1 MTIASMYLSRILEF
15 MIKTWKNIVF
25 IFASIAISTNIF
37 GKIELIDRVVA
48 VVDSGVIMESQL
60 NARVEEILIRLKSDK
75 AELPPLNLLEEQV
88 LDRLIIEEIQLQIA
102 ERAGIKISDSELN
115 QTLSRVSAQ
124 NNLSL
129 DDFRIKLEEEGT
141 SYKSFR
147 DTIRKELIIQRV
159 QRGKVGAKIDISE
172 QELENFINSEEGK
185 TQLAE
190 QYNVQHILLS
200 VKSGL
205 TEEEVGEIQNNANSL
220 IERLNNG
227 ESFEKL
233 AASYSSGQNALEG
246 GFLGW
251 RTSAELP
258 SLFAQVVSELKVGE
272 VAQPVRS
279 GAGFHILKLTDKR
292 GNTVKFL
299 DQTLARHILV
309 QPSEIRTEK
318 QTEELINDIY
328 TRLEDGEDFK
338 QLARQF
344 SEDPGSKMDGGEL
357 GWSNPGDYDPAFETT
372 LNATKIGQVSQP
384 VKSSFG
390 WHIIEVMDRRNEDVS
405 QEEQKNRA
413 YQIIFKRKFEQE
425 LQSTLI
431 ELRAEAYVDI
441 KLTS

>member
-1 MTIASMYLSRILEF
+1 MNQLNIL
-15 MIKTWKNIVF
+15 KTSFWTKKNFFVLLVSLL
-25 IFASIAISTNIF
+25 ASINIYS
-37 GKIELIDRVVA
+37 KIELIDRVVA

-60 NARVEEILIRLKSDK
+60 NSRVEEILIRLKSDTT
-75 AELPPLNLLEEQV
+75 ELPPINLLEEQV
-88 LDRLIIEEIQLQIA
+88 LDRLIIEEIQLQLA
-102 ERAGIKISDSELN
+102 DRAGIKISDSELN
-115 QTLSRVSAQ
+115 QTLSRVSSQ

-129 DDFRIKLEEEGT
+129 DDFRLKLEAEGT

-147 DTIRKELIIQRV
+147 DTIKKELIIQRV
-159 QRGKVGAKIDISE
+159 QRGRVGGKVDISE
-172 QELENFINSEEGK
+172 QEIENFINSEEGK
-185 TQLAE
+185 SQLAE

-200 VKSGL
+200 VKSGS
-205 TEEEVGEIQNNANSL
+205 TEQQIEKIRNEANNL
-220 IERLNNG
+220 ITRLEG
-227 ESFEKL
+227 DESFEKL
-233 AASYSSGQNALEG
+233 AASYSSGQEALEG

-258 SLFAQVVSELKVGE
+258 SLFANVVTELKIGE
-272 VAQPVRS
+272 VAQPLRS

-299 DQTLARHILV
+299 DQTLARHILI
-309 QPSEIRTEK
+309 QPSEIRTEN
-318 QTEELINDIY
+318 QAEELINEIY
-328 TRLEDGEDFK
+328 ERLTNGEDFK

-357 GWSNPGDYDPAFETT
+357 GWSNPGDYDPVFEKT
-372 LNATKIGQVSQP
+372 LNATEIGKISEP
-384 VKSSFG
+384 VQSSFG
-390 WHIIEVMDRRNEDVS
+390 WHIIEAMDRRNEDVS

-441 KLTS
+441 KLTT

>member
-1 MTIASMYLSRILEF
+1 MDLTKILLI
-15 MIKTWKNIVF
+15 MISIKKRTVF
-25 IFASIAISTNIF
+25 ILLGFLVSTNTYT
-37 GKIELIDRVVA
+37 KIELIDRVVA

-60 NARVEEILIRLKSDK
+60 NSRVDEILMRLKNDK
-75 AELPPLNLLEEQV
+75 AELPPLDLLEEQV
-88 LDRLIIEEIQLQIA
+88 LDRLIIEEIQLQLA
-102 ERAGIKISDSELN
+102 DRAGIKISDSELN
-115 QTLSRVSAQ
+115 QTLSRVSSQ

-129 DDFRIKLEEEGT
+129 EEFRLKLEAEGT

-147 DTIRKELIIQRV
+147 DTIKKELIIQRV

-172 QELENFINSEEGK
+172 QELENFINSEEGR

-190 QYNVQHILLS
+190 QYNVQHILLP

-205 TEEEVGEIQNNANSL
+205 SEGEIEAIENEAVSL
-220 IERLNNG
+220 LERLESG

-233 AASYSSGQNALEG
+233 AASYSAGQKALEG

-258 SLFAQVVSELKVGE
+258 SLFAEVVTGLTVGE

-279 GAGFHILKLTDKR
+279 GAGFHILKLTEKR

-309 QPSEIRTEK
+309 QPSEIRTEN
-318 QTEELINDIY
+318 QTKMLINDIY
-328 TRLEDGEDFK
+328 NRLKEGEDFK

-357 GWSNPGDYDPAFETT
+357 GWSNPGDYDPAFEMT
-372 LNATKIGQVSQP
+372 LNATEIGQLSEP

-413 YQIIFKRKFEQE
+413 YQIIFKRKFDQE

>member
-1 MTIASMYLSRILEF
+1 MDLTKILL
-15 MIKTWKNIVF
+15 IKISIKKRIVF
-25 IFASIAISTNIF
+25 ILLGFLISTNTYT
-37 GKIELIDRVVA
+37 KIELIDRVVA

-60 NARVEEILIRLKSDK
+60 NSRVEEILIRLKNDK

-88 LDRLIIEEIQLQIA
+88 LDRLIIEEIQLQLA
-102 ERAGIKISDSELN
+102 DRAGIKISDSELN
-115 QTLSRVSAQ
+115 QTLSRVSSQ

-129 DDFRIKLEEEGT
+129 EEFRLKLEAEGT

-147 DTIRKELIIQRV
+147 DTIKKELIIQRV

-172 QELENFINSEEGK
+172 QELENFINSEEGR

-205 TEEEVGEIQNNANSL
+205 SEIEIEAIENEAVSL
-220 IERLNNG
+220 LERLENG

-233 AASYSSGQNALEG
+233 AASYSAGQKALEG

-258 SLFAQVVSELKVGE
+258 SLFAEVVSGLAVGE

-309 QPSEIRTEK
+309 QPSEIRTEN
-318 QTEELINDIY
+318 QAEVLINDIY
-328 TRLEDGEDFK
+328 KRLKEGEDFK

-357 GWSNPGDYDPAFETT
+357 GWSNPGDYDPAFEMT
-372 LNATKIGQVSQP
+372 LNATEIGQLSEP
-384 VKSSFG
+384 IKSSFG

-413 YQIIFKRKFEQE
+413 YQIIFKRKFDQE

>member
-1 MTIASMYLSRILEF
+1 MTIAPMYLSRVLEF
-15 MIKTWKNIVF
+15 ITPTWKNIVF
-25 IFASIAISTNIF
+25 AFISISISTSIFA
-37 GKIELIDRVVA
+37 KIELIDRVVA

-60 NARVEEILIRLKSDK
+60 NARVEEILIRLKNDK

-129 DDFRIKLEEEGT
+129 EDFRIKLEEEGT
-141 SYKSFR
+141 SYRSFR
-147 DTIRKELIIQRV
+147 DTIRKELILQRV

-205 TEEEVGEIQNNANSL
+205 TEDEVKAIENNANSL
-220 IERLNNG
+220 LQRLTNG

-258 SLFAQVVSELKVGE
+258 GLFAQVVAELKVGE
-272 VAQPVRS
+272 VAEPVRS

-309 QPSEIRTEK
+309 QPSEIRTEN
-318 QTEELINDIY
+318 QAEELIYDIY
-328 TRLEDGEDFK
+328 NRLIEGEDFK

-372 LNATKIGQVSQP
+372 LNATEIGQVSQP

-413 YQIIFKRKFEQE
+413 YQIIFKRKF
-425 LQSTLI
+425 
-431 ELRAEAYVDI
+431 
-441 KLTS
+441 

>member
-1 MTIASMYLSRILEF
+1 MNQTISLKIAKTLLKRIYFVIGLF
-15 MIKTWKNIVF
+15 LISFNL
-25 IFASIAISTNIF
+25 IA
-37 GKIELIDRVVA
+37 KIELLDRVVA
-48 VVDSGVIMESQL
+48 VVDSGIIMESQL
-60 NARVEEILIRLKSDK
+60 NSRVEEILMRLKSDK

-88 LDRLIIEEIQLQIA
+88 LDRLIIEEIQLQLA

-115 QTLSRVSAQ
+115 QTLARVASQ

-129 DDFRIKLEEEGT
+129 EDFRIKLEGEGT

-159 QRGKVGAKIDISE
+159 QRGKVGSKIDISE

-190 QYNVQHILLS
+190 QYNVQHILLA
-200 VKSGL
+200 VKSGSSEL
-205 TEEEVGEIQNNANSL
+205 ETTEIKNNAESL
-220 IERLNNG
+220 IKRINDG
-227 ESFEKL
+227 ENFEKL

-251 RTSAELP
+251 RSSAELP
-258 SLFAQVVSELKVGE
+258 SLFADAVLDMKVGE
-272 VAQPVRS
+272 VSSPLKS
-279 GAGFHILKLTDKR
+279 GAGFHILKLIDKR

-309 QPSEIRTEK
+309 QPSEIRTEN
-318 QTEELINDIY
+318 QAEELINSIY
-328 TRLEDGEDFK
+328 QRLVEGEDFK

-357 GWSNPGDYDPAFETT
+357 GWSNPGDYDPAFEQT
-372 LNATKIGQVSQP
+372 LNATEIGQLSEP

-441 KLTS
+441 KLST

>member
-1 MTIASMYLSRILEF
+1 MDLTKKLL
-15 MIKTWKNIVF
+15 IKISIKKRIVF
-25 IFASIAISTNIF
+25 ILLGFLISTNIYT
-37 GKIELIDRVVA
+37 KIELIDRVVA

-60 NARVEEILIRLKSDK
+60 NSRVEEILIRLKNDK

-88 LDRLIIEEIQLQIA
+88 LDRLIIEEIQLQLA
-102 ERAGIKISDSELN
+102 DRAGIKISDSELN
-115 QTLSRVSAQ
+115 QTLSRVSSQ

-129 DDFRIKLEEEGT
+129 EEFRLKLEAEGT

-147 DTIRKELIIQRV
+147 DTIKKELIIQRV

-172 QELENFINSEEGK
+172 QELENFINSEEGR

-205 TEEEVGEIQNNANSL
+205 SEIEIEAIENEAVSL
-220 IERLNNG
+220 LERLENG

-233 AASYSSGQNALEG
+233 AASYSAGQKALEG

-258 SLFAQVVSELKVGE
+258 SLFAEVVSGLTVGE

-309 QPSEIRTEK
+309 QPSEIRTEN
-318 QTEELINDIY
+318 QAEVLINDIY
-328 TRLEDGEDFK
+328 KRLKEGEDFK

-357 GWSNPGDYDPAFETT
+357 GWSNPGDYDPAFEMT
-372 LNATKIGQVSQP
+372 LNATEIGQLSEP
-384 VKSSFG
+384 IKSSFG

-413 YQIIFKRKFEQE
+413 YQIIFKRKFDQE

>member
-1 MTIASMYLSRILEF
+1 MNQLNILKTSFWTRKNIFVLLVSLLASM
-15 MIKTWKNIVF
+15 
-25 IFASIAISTNIF
+25 NIF
-37 GKIELIDRVVA
+37 SKIELIDRVVA

-60 NARVEEILIRLKSDK
+60 NSRVEEILIRLKSDTT
-75 AELPPLNLLEEQV
+75 ELPPINLLEEQV
-88 LDRLIIEEIQLQIA
+88 LDRLIIEEIQLQLA
-102 ERAGIKISDSELN
+102 DRAGIKISDSELN
-115 QTLSRVSAQ
+115 QTLSRVSSQ

-129 DDFRIKLEEEGT
+129 EDFRLKLEAEGT

-147 DTIRKELIIQRV
+147 DTIKKELIIQRV
-159 QRGKVGAKIDISE
+159 QRGRVGGKVDISE
-172 QELENFINSEEGK
+172 QEIENFINSEEGK
-185 TQLAE
+185 SQLAE

-205 TEEEVGEIQNNANSL
+205 TEQQIEEIKDEANNL
-220 IERLNNG
+220 ITRLEG
-227 ESFEKL
+227 DESFEKL
-233 AASYSSGQNALEG
+233 ATAYSSGQEALEG

-258 SLFAQVVSELKVGE
+258 SLFADVVTELKVGE
-272 VAQPVRS
+272 VAQPLRS

-309 QPSEIRTEK
+309 QPSEIRTENRAK
-318 QTEELINDIY
+318 ELINDIY
-328 TRLEDGEDFK
+328 ERLTNGEDFK

-357 GWSNPGDYDPAFETT
+357 GWSNPGDYDPIFEKT
-372 LNATKIGQVSQP
+372 LNATEIGKISEP
-384 VKSSFG
+384 VQSSFG
-390 WHIIEVMDRRNEDVS
+390 WHIIEAMDRRNEDVS

-441 KLTS
+441 KLTT

>member
-1 MTIASMYLSRILEF
+1 MNQLNILKTSFWTRKNIFVLLVSLLASM
-15 MIKTWKNIVF
+15 
-25 IFASIAISTNIF
+25 NIF
-37 GKIELIDRVVA
+37 SKIELIDRVVA

-60 NARVEEILIRLKSDK
+60 NSRVEEILIRLKSDTT
-75 AELPPLNLLEEQV
+75 ELPPINLLEEQV
-88 LDRLIIEEIQLQIA
+88 LDRLIIEEIQLQLA
-102 ERAGIKISDSELN
+102 DRAGIKISDSELN
-115 QTLSRVSAQ
+115 QTLSRVSSQ

-129 DDFRIKLEEEGT
+129 EDFRLKLEAEGT

-147 DTIRKELIIQRV
+147 DTIKKELIIQRV
-159 QRGKVGAKIDISE
+159 QRGRVGGKVDISE
-172 QELENFINSEEGK
+172 QEIENFINSEEGK
-185 TQLAE
+185 SQLAE

-205 TEEEVGEIQNNANSL
+205 TEQQIEEIKDEANNL
-220 IERLNNG
+220 ITRLEG
-227 ESFEKL
+227 DESFEKL
-233 AASYSSGQNALEG
+233 ATAYSSGQEALEG

-258 SLFAQVVSELKVGE
+258 SLFADVVTELKVGE
-272 VAQPVRS
+272 VAQPLRS

-309 QPSEIRTEK
+309 QPSEIRTENQAK
-318 QTEELINDIY
+318 ELINDIY
-328 TRLEDGEDFK
+328 ERLTNGEDFK

-357 GWSNPGDYDPAFETT
+357 GWSNPGDYDPIFEKT
-372 LNATKIGQVSQP
+372 LNATEIGKISEP
-384 VKSSFG
+384 VQSSFG
-390 WHIIEVMDRRNEDVS
+390 WHIIEAMDRRNEDVS

-413 YQIIFKRKFEQE
+413 YQIIFKRKFDQE

-441 KLTS
+441 KLTT

>member
-1 MTIASMYLSRILEF
+1 MYLSKTLELIF
-15 MIKTWKNIVF
+15 SSWKGIF
-25 IFASIAISTNIF
+25 IFLVSVSLSTNAYT
-37 GKIELIDRVVA
+37 KIELIDRVVA

-102 ERAGIKISDSELN
+102 DRAGIKISDSELN

-141 SYKSFR
+141 SYRSFR

-159 QRGKVGAKIDISE
+159 QRGKVGGKIDISE

-205 TEEEVGEIQNNANSL
+205 TEEEVKEIENNANAL

-272 VAQPVRS
+272 VADPVRS

-309 QPSEIRTEK
+309 QPSEIRTEN
-318 QTEELINDIY
+318 QAEELINNIY
-328 TRLEDGEDFK
+328 SRLKDGEDFK

-372 LNATKIGQVSQP
+372 LNATEIGQLSEP

-441 KLTS
+441 KLSS

>member
-1 MTIASMYLSRILEF
+1 MNQIISLKIAKTLLKRIYFVIGLF
-15 MIKTWKNIVF
+15 LISFNL
-25 IFASIAISTNIF
+25 IA
-37 GKIELIDRVVA
+37 KIELLDRVVA
-48 VVDSGVIMESQL
+48 VVDSGIIMESQL
-60 NARVEEILIRLKSDK
+60 NSRVEEILVRLKSDK

-88 LDRLIIEEIQLQIA
+88 LDRLIIEEIQLQLA

-115 QTLSRVSAQ
+115 QTLARVASQ

-129 DDFRIKLEEEGT
+129 EDFRIKLEGEGT

-159 QRGKVGAKIDISE
+159 QRGKVGSKIDISE

-190 QYNVQHILLS
+190 QYNVQHILLP
-200 VKSGL
+200 VKSGSSEL
-205 TEEEVGEIQNNANSL
+205 ETTEIKNNAESL
-220 IERLNNG
+220 IKRINDG
-227 ESFEKL
+227 ENFEKL

-251 RTSAELP
+251 RSSAELT
-258 SLFAQVVSELKVGE
+258 SLFADAVLDMKVGE
-272 VAQPVRS
+272 VSSPLKS
-279 GAGFHILKLTDKR
+279 GAGFHILKLIDKR

-309 QPSEIRTEK
+309 QPSEIRTEN
-318 QTEELINDIY
+318 QAEELINSIY
-328 TRLEDGEDFK
+328 QRLVEGEDFK

-357 GWSNPGDYDPAFETT
+357 GWSNPGDYDPAFEQA
-372 LNATKIGQVSQP
+372 LNATEIGQLSEP

-441 KLTS
+441 KLST

>member
-1 MTIASMYLSRILEF
+1 MKPLNESKFLIARKRILLMLLSFAFSLNIAS
-15 MIKTWKNIVF
+15 
-25 IFASIAISTNIF
+25 
-37 GKIELIDRVVA
+37 KIELIDRVIA

-60 NARVEEILIRLKSDK
+60 NERVEEILMRLRSDRT
-75 AELPPLNLLEEQV
+75 ELPPLNLLEEQV
-88 LDRLIIEEIQLQIA
+88 LDRLIIEEIQLQMA
-102 ERAGIKISDSELN
+102 DRAGIKISDSELN
-115 QTLSRVSAQ
+115 QTLSRVAAQ
-124 NNLSL
+124 NKLSL
-129 DDFRIKLEEEGT
+129 EEFRIKLESDGT
-141 SYKSFR
+141 SYRSFR
-147 DTIRKELIIQRV
+147 DTIKKELILQRV

-172 QELENFINSEEGK
+172 QEIENFINSEEGK

-205 TEEEVGEIQNNANSL
+205 KEEEINEIEKSALSL
-220 IERLNNG
+220 IERLKEG

-251 RTSAELP
+251 RTSSELP
-258 SLFAQVVSELKVGE
+258 SLFSGIVSNLKVGE
-272 VAQPVRS
+272 IADPLRS

-309 QPSEIRTEK
+309 QPSEIRTEN
-318 QTEELINDIY
+318 QAELLINDIY
-328 TRLEDGEDFK
+328 ERLNEGEDFK
-338 QLARQF
+338 QLARQY
-344 SEDPGSKMDGGEL
+344 SEDPGSKMDGGDL
-357 GWSNPGDYDPAFETT
+357 GWSNPGDYDPAFEKTMNET
-372 LNATKIGQVSQP
+372 QIGEMSKPIQ
-384 VKSSFG
+384 SSFG
-390 WHIIEVMDRRNEDVS
+390 WHIIEVLDRRNEDVS

-413 YQIIFKRKFEQE
+413 FRIIYDRKFEQE

-441 KLTS
+441 KLNT

>member
-1 MTIASMYLSRILEF
+1 MYLIKKLQTLIFGKKSILF
-15 MIKTWKNIVF
+15 FLCSFV
-25 IFASIAISTNIF
+25 ISTNIYS
-37 GKIELIDRVVA
+37 KIELIDRVVA

-60 NARVEEILIRLKSDK
+60 NTRVEEILFRLKSDK

-88 LDRLIIEEIQLQIA
+88 LDRLIIEEIQLQLA
-102 ERAGIKISDSELN
+102 ERAGVKISDSELN

-129 DDFRIKLEEEGT
+129 EDFRIKLEEDGT
-141 SYKSFR
+141 SYKAFR

-159 QRGKVGAKIDISE
+159 QRGRVGSKVDISE
-172 QELENFINSEEGK
+172 QEIENFINSEEGK
-185 TQLAE
+185 SQLAE

-205 TEEEVGEIQNNANSL
+205 TKVEIEAIENNANLL
-220 IERLNNG
+220 IKRLEDG

-233 AASYSSGQNALEG
+233 AASYSSAQEALEG

-258 SLFAQVVSELKVGE
+258 SLFAEVITELKVGD
-272 VAQPVRS
+272 VALPVRS
-279 GAGFHILKLTDKR
+279 GAGFHILKLSDKR

-309 QPSEIRTEK
+309 QPSEIRTEN
-318 QTEELINDIY
+318 QARELINNIY
-328 TRLEDGEDFK
+328 ERLSNGEDFK

-372 LNATKIGQVSQP
+372 LNATEIGKLSKP
-384 VKSSFG
+384 VKSSFV
-390 WHIIEVMDRRNEDVS
+390 WHVIEVMDRRNEDVS

-413 YQIIFKRKFEQE
+413 YQIIYKRKFEQE

>member
-1 MTIASMYLSRILEF
+1 MKPLNESKFLIARKRILLILLSFAFSLNIAS
-15 MIKTWKNIVF
+15 
-25 IFASIAISTNIF
+25 
-37 GKIELIDRVVA
+37 KIELIDRVIA

-60 NARVEEILIRLKSDK
+60 NERVEEILMRLRNDRT
-75 AELPPLNLLEEQV
+75 ELPPLNLLEEQV
-88 LDRLIIEEIQLQIA
+88 LDRLIIEEIQLQMA
-102 ERAGIKISDSELN
+102 DRAGIKISDSELN
-115 QTLSRVSAQ
+115 QTLSRVAAQ
-124 NNLSL
+124 NKLSL
-129 DDFRIKLEEEGT
+129 EEFRIKLESDGT
-141 SYKSFR
+141 SYRSFR
-147 DTIRKELIIQRV
+147 DTIKKELILQRV

-172 QELENFINSEEGK
+172 QEIENFINSEEGK

-205 TEEEVGEIQNNANSL
+205 KEEEINEIEKSALSL
-220 IERLNNG
+220 IERLKEG

-251 RTSAELP
+251 RTSSELP
-258 SLFAQVVSELKVGE
+258 SLFSGIVSNLKVGE
-272 VAQPVRS
+272 IADPLRS

-309 QPSEIRTEK
+309 QPSEIRTEN
-318 QTEELINDIY
+318 QAELLINDIY
-328 TRLEDGEDFK
+328 ERLNEGEDFK
-338 QLARQF
+338 QLARQY
-344 SEDPGSKMDGGEL
+344 SEDPGSKMDGGDL
-357 GWSNPGDYDPAFETT
+357 GWSNPGDYDPAFEKTM
-372 LNATKIGQVSQP
+372 NATQIGEMSKPIQ
-384 VKSSFG
+384 SSFG
-390 WHIIEVMDRRNEDVS
+390 WHIIEVLDRRNEDVS

-413 YQIIFKRKFEQE
+413 FRIIYDRKFEQE

-441 KLTS
+441 KLNT

>member
-1 MTIASMYLSRILEF
+1 MDLTKILLIKISMKKR
-15 MIKTWKNIVF
+15 IVF
-25 IFASIAISTNIF
+25 ILLGFLISTNTYT
-37 GKIELIDRVVA
+37 KIELIDRVVA

-60 NARVEEILIRLKSDK
+60 NSRVEEILIRLKNDK

-88 LDRLIIEEIQLQIA
+88 LDRLIIEEIQLQLA
-102 ERAGIKISDSELN
+102 DRAGIKISDSELN
-115 QTLSRVSAQ
+115 QTLSRVSSQ

-129 DDFRIKLEEEGT
+129 EEFRLKLEAEGT

-147 DTIRKELIIQRV
+147 DTIKKELIIQRV

-172 QELENFINSEEGK
+172 QELENFINSEEGR

-205 TEEEVGEIQNNANSL
+205 SEIEIEAIENEAVSL
-220 IERLNNG
+220 LERLENG

-233 AASYSSGQNALEG
+233 AASYSAGQKALEG

-258 SLFAQVVSELKVGE
+258 SLFAEVVTGLTVGE

-279 GAGFHILKLTDKR
+279 GAGFHILKLTEKR

-309 QPSEIRTEK
+309 QPSEIRTEN
-318 QTEELINDIY
+318 QAEVLINDIY
-328 TRLEDGEDFK
+328 KRLKEGEDFK

-357 GWSNPGDYDPAFETT
+357 GWSNPGDYDPAFEMT
-372 LNATKIGQVSQP
+372 LNATEIGQLSEP

-413 YQIIFKRKFEQE
+413 YQIIFKRKFDQE

>member
-1 MTIASMYLSRILEF
+1 MYLTKILLI
-15 MIKTWKNIVF
+15 MISIKKRTVF
-25 IFASIAISTNIF
+25 ILLGFLVSTNTYT
-37 GKIELIDRVVA
+37 KIELIDRVVA

-60 NARVEEILIRLKSDK
+60 NSRVEEILVRLKNDK

-88 LDRLIIEEIQLQIA
+88 LDRLIIEEIQLQLA
-102 ERAGIKISDSELN
+102 DRAGIKISDSELN
-115 QTLSRVSAQ
+115 QTLSRVSSQ

-129 DDFRIKLEEEGT
+129 EEFRLKLEAEGT

-147 DTIRKELIIQRV
+147 DTIKKELIIQRV

-172 QELENFINSEEGK
+172 QELENFINSEEGR

-205 TEEEVGEIQNNANSL
+205 SEIEIEAIEDEAVSL
-220 IERLNNG
+220 LERLESG

-233 AASYSSGQNALEG
+233 AASYSAGQKALEG

-258 SLFAQVVSELKVGE
+258 SLFAEVVTGLTVGE

-279 GAGFHILKLTDKR
+279 GAGFHILKLTEKR

-299 DQTLARHILV
+299 DQTLARHILI
-309 QPSEIRTEK
+309 QPSEIRTEN
-318 QTEELINDIY
+318 QAEVLINDIY
-328 TRLEDGEDFK
+328 KRLKEGEDFK

-357 GWSNPGDYDPAFETT
+357 GWSNPGDYDPAFEMT
-372 LNATKIGQVSQP
+372 LNVTEIGQLSEP

-413 YQIIFKRKFEQE
+413 YQIIFKRKFDQE

>member
-1 MTIASMYLSRILEF
+1 MDLTKKLF
-15 MIKTWKNIVF
+15 IKISIKKRIVF
-25 IFASIAISTNIF
+25 ILLGFLISTNTYT
-37 GKIELIDRVVA
+37 KIELIDRVVA

-60 NARVEEILIRLKSDK
+60 NSRVEEILIRLKNDK

-88 LDRLIIEEIQLQIA
+88 LDRLIIEEIQLQLA
-102 ERAGIKISDSELN
+102 DRAGIKISDSELN
-115 QTLSRVSAQ
+115 QTLSRVSSQ

-129 DDFRIKLEEEGT
+129 EEFRLKLEAEGT

-147 DTIRKELIIQRV
+147 DTIKKELIIQRV

-172 QELENFINSEEGK
+172 QELENFINSEEGR

-205 TEEEVGEIQNNANSL
+205 SEIQIEAIGNEAVSL
-220 IERLNNG
+220 LERLENG

-233 AASYSSGQNALEG
+233 AASYSAGQKALEG

-258 SLFAQVVSELKVGE
+258 SLFAEVVSGLTVGE

-279 GAGFHILKLTDKR
+279 GAGFHILKLTEKR

-309 QPSEIRTEK
+309 QPSEIRTEN
-318 QTEELINDIY
+318 QAEVLINDIY
-328 TRLEDGEDFK
+328 KRLKEGEDFK

-357 GWSNPGDYDPAFETT
+357 GWSNPGDYDPAFEMT
-372 LNATKIGQVSQP
+372 LNATEIGQLSEP
-384 VKSSFG
+384 IKSSFG

-413 YQIIFKRKFEQE
+413 YQIIFKRKFDQE

>member
-1 MTIASMYLSRILEF
+1 MDLTKILLIMTSVKKRMVFFLLSFL
-15 MIKTWKNIVF
+15 V
-25 IFASIAISTNIF
+25 STNIYT
-37 GKIELIDRVVA
+37 KIELIDRVVA

-60 NARVEEILIRLKSDK
+60 NSRVEEILIRLKNDK

-88 LDRLIIEEIQLQIA
+88 LDRLIIEEIQLQLA

-115 QTLSRVSAQ
+115 QTLSRVSSQ

-129 DDFRIKLEEEGT
+129 EEFRLKLEAEGT

-147 DTIRKELIIQRV
+147 DTIKKELIIQRV

-172 QELENFINSEEGK
+172 QELENFINSEEGR

-205 TEEEVGEIQNNANSL
+205 SEIEIEAIENEAVSL
-220 IERLNNG
+220 LERLENG

-233 AASYSSGQNALEG
+233 AASYSAGQKALEG

-258 SLFAQVVSELKVGE
+258 SLFAEVVTGLTVGE

-279 GAGFHILKLTDKR
+279 GAGFHILKLTEKR

-309 QPSEIRTEK
+309 QPSEIRTEN
-318 QTEELINDIY
+318 QAEILINDIFK
-328 TRLEDGEDFK
+328 RLKEGEDFK

-357 GWSNPGDYDPAFETT
+357 GWSNPGDYDPAFEMT
-372 LNATKIGQVSQP
+372 LNATEIGQLSEP

-413 YQIIFKRKFEQE
+413 YQIIFKRKFDQE

>member
-1 MTIASMYLSRILEF
+1 MDLTKKLL
-15 MIKTWKNIVF
+15 IKISIKKRIVF
-25 IFASIAISTNIF
+25 ILLGFLISTNTYT
-37 GKIELIDRVVA
+37 KIELIDRVVA

-60 NARVEEILIRLKSDK
+60 NSRVEEILIRLKNDK

-88 LDRLIIEEIQLQIA
+88 LDRLIIEEIQLQLA
-102 ERAGIKISDSELN
+102 DRAGIKISDSELN
-115 QTLSRVSAQ
+115 QTLSRVSSQ

-129 DDFRIKLEEEGT
+129 EEFRLKLEAEGT

-147 DTIRKELIIQRV
+147 DTIKKELIIQRV

-172 QELENFINSEEGK
+172 QELENFINSEEGR

-205 TEEEVGEIQNNANSL
+205 SEIEIEAIEDEAVSL
-220 IERLNNG
+220 LERLENG

-233 AASYSSGQNALEG
+233 AASYSAGQKALEG

-258 SLFAQVVSELKVGE
+258 SLFAEVVSGLTVGE

-309 QPSEIRTEK
+309 QPSEIRTEN
-318 QTEELINDIY
+318 QAEVLINDIY
-328 TRLEDGEDFK
+328 KRLKEGEDFK

-357 GWSNPGDYDPAFETT
+357 GWSNPGDYDPAFEMT
-372 LNATKIGQVSQP
+372 LNATEIGQLSEP

-413 YQIIFKRKFEQE
+413 YQIIFKRKFDQE

>member
-1 MTIASMYLSRILEF
+1 MDLTKILL
-15 MIKTWKNIVF
+15 IKISIKKRIVF
-25 IFASIAISTNIF
+25 ILLGFLISTNTYT
-37 GKIELIDRVVA
+37 KIELIDRVVA

-60 NARVEEILIRLKSDK
+60 NSRVEEILIRLKNDK

-88 LDRLIIEEIQLQIA
+88 LDRLIIEEIQLQLA
-102 ERAGIKISDSELN
+102 DRAGIKISDSELN
-115 QTLSRVSAQ
+115 QTLSRVSSQ

-129 DDFRIKLEEEGT
+129 EEFRLKLEAEGT

-147 DTIRKELIIQRV
+147 DTIKKELIIQRV

-172 QELENFINSEEGK
+172 QELENFINSEEGR

-205 TEEEVGEIQNNANSL
+205 SEIEIEAIEDEAVSL
-220 IERLNNG
+220 LERLENG

-233 AASYSSGQNALEG
+233 AASYSAGQKALEG

-258 SLFAQVVSELKVGE
+258 SLFAEVVSGLTVGE

-299 DQTLARHILV
+299 DQTLARHILI
-309 QPSEIRTEK
+309 QPSEIRTEN
-318 QTEELINDIY
+318 QAEVLINDIY
-328 TRLEDGEDFK
+328 KRLKEGEDFK

-357 GWSNPGDYDPAFETT
+357 GWSNPGDYDPAFEMT
-372 LNATKIGQVSQP
+372 LNATEIGQLSEP

-413 YQIIFKRKFEQE
+413 YQIIFKRKFDQE